1 MYTISKLC
9 ELICNDREEPFV
21 GLRISPIHKK
31 EHNFIIINDA
41 GMPELLYESYS
52 DKQFLDFA
60 KEKVSKECSYTDF
73 IQNIAYSNEFLLTYR
88 KKIYKDICLTDD
100 INVLL
105 SQVKTLISMFLKL
118 VMEDLMGFP

>member
-1 MYTISKLC
+1 
-9 ELICNDREEPFV
+9 
-21 GLRISPIHKK
+21 
-31 EHNFIIINDA
+31 
-41 GMPELLYESYS
+41 MPKLLYGSYS

-88 KKIYKDICLTDD
+88 EKIYKDICLTDD

-118 VMEDLMGFP
+118 VMEDWMGFPLIIG